1 MSKIWWIST
10 RTCFS
15 GLKIFDKETS
25 DGAVKVVPNRES
37 PKELRKTIIKN
48 FEQRTVYSTFTDN
61 IWGADLAD
69 VQLLSK
75 FSIEICFLLCV
86 TDVFSKYGCV
96 VPLVG
101 KRGITITDAF
111 YKILDESRSKPNKIW
126 FDRDS
131 EFYNKSVKLW
141 LEKKWYR
148 NVFNP

>member
-1 MSKIWWIST
+1 M
-10 RTCFS
+10 F
-15 GLKIFDKETS
+15 F
-25 DGAVKVVPNRES
+25 
-37 PKELRKTIIKN
+37 
-48 FEQRTVYSTFTDN
+48 
-61 IWGADLAD
+61 
-69 VQLLSK
+69 
-75 FSIEICFLLCV
+75 LCV

-111 YKILDESRSKPNKIW
+111 YKILDESKSKPNKIW

-131 EFYNKSVKLW
+131 EFYNKSVKSW